1 MNSKNIRKILV
12 IIFLVICLGV
22 SLIFSMS
29 KTYSYGYTYRITGNA
44 GSRVLHYIDS
54 DSNTEIDFET
64 AVKFYDAPNYVEIPK
79 ASEILYFYK
88 AKEIDEATYKKGSSI
103 EAADR
108 RARDYGEYAF
118 RVKTKQQA
126 YNVIDNMV
134 NNLIM
139 GTIRLE
145 FSPYEP
151 VTVEDISLYYNSK
164 YGVYGNQN
172 YYPYSLKGPI
182 EPTRSGLEY
191 ERIQEG
197 EIEIYTHPF
206 LRLTSG
212 ERTVAEKMV
221 NELIPLLQG
230 NGTDYEKIGYAY
242 NYINNHTTY
251 LVDQGYVNDLIES
264 NTSIYDVF
272 VTQKSVCI
280 GYSIAFSYL
289 MDKMGI
295 ESYIVDSIS
304 NASGE
309 NFASNH
315 SYNIVKL
322 DGKFYTVDLT
332 ARSFLTGVSSNS
344 LNGTVNLP
352 LSNSSYNLS
361 GKRNNFSIDES
372 KVSTIVNKAKNTN
385 IVYNEVKITTTNKY
399 INGTTSV
406 PKTIK
411 TTVNNTTSNKK
422 KTTNTITTISTT
434 TRTNERGEIIYPE
447 TTSEIK
453 TDLPPESTT
462 TNRPGDSINISKK
475 DNELNFNYILIPI
488 AIVVIVFYLIYKLLH
503 KNRYSVNNNEIDM
516 ILKKNFN
523 NHANRDPFITRSNIN
538 QNNNNNNN
546 NNNNIN

>member
-1 MNSKNIRKILV
+1 MNSKNIRKFLIFN
-12 IIFLVICLGV
+12 FLVVCLGI

-29 KTYSYGYTYRITGNA
+29 KTYSYGYTYKITGTS

-54 DSNTEIDFET
+54 DSGTEIDFET
-64 AVKFYDAPNYVEIPK
+64 AVKYYDAPNYVEIPK
-79 ASEILYFYK
+79 ASGNLYFYK
-88 AKEIDEATYKKGSSI
+88 AKETDEATYKKGSSI

-164 YGVYGNQN
+164 YGVYGDQN

-212 ERTVAEKMV
+212 ERTVAENMV
-221 NELIPLLQG
+221 NELLPLLQG

-304 NASGE
+304 NSSGE

-344 LNGTVNLP
+344 LKGNVNLP
-352 LSNSSYNLS
+352 LSSSSYNLS
-361 GKRNNFSIDES
+361 GKRTNFSIDES
-372 KVSTIVNKAKNTN
+372 KVTTIINKAKNTN
-385 IVYNEVKITTTNKY
+385 VVYKEVAITTTNKY
-399 INGTTSV
+399 IYGTTSV
-406 PKTIK
+406 PKTNK
-411 TTVNNTTSNKK
+411 TTTNNNTNTN
-422 KTTNTITTISTT
+422 KTTTKSTTTT
-434 TRTNERGEIIYPE
+434 TRTNESGEIIYPE
-447 TTSEIK
+447 TTETISNIINE
-453 TDLPPESTT
+453 TTT
-462 TNRPGDSINISKK
+462 TNRPGDPIDKNKK
-475 DNELNFNYILIPI
+475 ENELNLNYILIPLS
-488 AIVVIVFYLIYKLLH
+488 IVVIVFYLIYKSLH
-503 KNRYSVNNNEIDM
+503 KKSYSVNNDEIDM
-516 ILKKNFN
+516 ILKKNLN
-523 NHANRDPFITRSNIN
+523 SHVNRDPFIIQSNIN
-538 QNNNNNNN
+538 QNNNNNNKN
-546 NNNNIN
+546 NKN

>member
-1 MNSKNIRKILV
+1 MNSKNIRKFLIFN
-12 IIFLVICLGV
+12 FLVVCLGI

-29 KTYSYGYTYRITGNA
+29 KTYSYGYTYKITGTS

-54 DSNTEIDFET
+54 DSGTEIDFET
-64 AVKFYDAPNYVEIPK
+64 AVKYYDAPNYVEIPK
-79 ASEILYFYK
+79 ASGNLYFYK
-88 AKEIDEATYKKGSSI
+88 AKETDEATYKKGSSI

-164 YGVYGNQN
+164 YGVYGDQN

-212 ERTVAEKMV
+212 ERTVAENMV
-221 NELIPLLQG
+221 NELLPLLQG

-304 NASGE
+304 NSSGE

-344 LNGTVNLP
+344 LKGNVNLP
-352 LSNSSYNLS
+352 LSSSSYNLS
-361 GKRNNFSIDES
+361 GKRTNFSIDES
-372 KVSTIVNKAKNTN
+372 KVTTIINKAKNTN
-385 IVYNEVKITTTNKY
+385 VVYKEVAITTTNKY
-399 INGTTSV
+399 IYGTTSV
-406 PKTIK
+406 PKTNK
-411 TTVNNTTSNKK
+411 TTTNNNTNTN
-422 KTTNTITTISTT
+422 KTTTKSTTTT
-434 TRTNERGEIIYPE
+434 TRTNESGEIIYPE
-447 TTSEIK
+447 TTETISNIINE
-453 TDLPPESTT
+453 TTT
-462 TNRPGDSINISKK
+462 TNHPGDPIDTNKK
-475 DNELNFNYILIPI
+475 ENELNLNYILIPLS
-488 AIVVIVFYLIYKLLH
+488 IVVIVFYLIYKSLH
-503 KNRYSVNNNEIDM
+503 KKSYSVNNDEIDM
-516 ILKKNFN
+516 ILKKNLN
-523 NHANRDPFITRSNIN
+523 SHVNRDPFIIQSNIN
-538 QNNNNNNN
+538 QNNNNNNKN
-546 NNNNIN
+546 NKN

>member
-1 MNSKNIRKILV
+1 MNSKNIRKFLIFN
-12 IIFLVICLGV
+12 FLVVCLGI

-29 KTYSYGYTYRITGNA
+29 KTYSYGYTYKITGTS

-54 DSNTEIDFET
+54 DSGTEIDFET
-64 AVKFYDAPNYVEIPK
+64 AVKYYDAPNYVEIPK
-79 ASEILYFYK
+79 ASGNLYFYK
-88 AKEIDEATYKKGSSI
+88 AKETDEATYKKGSSI

-164 YGVYGNQN
+164 YGVYGDQN

-212 ERTVAEKMV
+212 ERTVAENMV
-221 NELIPLLQG
+221 NELLPLLQG

-304 NASGE
+304 NSSGE

-344 LNGTVNLP
+344 LKGNVNLP
-352 LSNSSYNLS
+352 LSSSSYNLS
-361 GKRNNFSIDES
+361 GKRTNFSIDES
-372 KVSTIVNKAKNTN
+372 KVTTIINKAKNTN
-385 IVYNEVKITTTNKY
+385 VVYKEVAITTTNKY
-399 INGTTSV
+399 IYGTTSV
-406 PKTIK
+406 PKTNK
-411 TTVNNTTSNKK
+411 TTTNNNTNTN
-422 KTTNTITTISTT
+422 KTTTKSTTTT
-434 TRTNERGEIIYPE
+434 TRTNESGEIIYPE
-447 TTSEIK
+447 TTETRSNIINE
-453 TDLPPESTT
+453 TT
-462 TNRPGDSINISKK
+462 PTNHPGDPIDTNKK
-475 DNELNFNYILIPI
+475 ENELNLNYILIPLS
-488 AIVVIVFYLIYKLLH
+488 IVVIVFYLIYKSLH
-503 KNRYSVNNNEIDM
+503 KKSYSVNNDEIDM
-516 ILKKNFN
+516 ILKKNLN
-523 NHANRDPFITRSNIN
+523 SHVNRDPFIIQSNIN
-538 QNNNNNNN
+538 QNNNNNNKN
-546 NNNNIN
+546 NKN

>member
-1 MNSKNIRKILV
+1 MNSKNIRKFLIFN
-12 IIFLVICLGV
+12 FLVVCLGI

-29 KTYSYGYTYRITGNA
+29 KTYSYGYTYKITGTS
-44 GSRVLHYIDS
+44 GSRVLHYMDS
-54 DSNTEIDFET
+54 DSGTEIDFET
-64 AVKFYDAPNYVEIPK
+64 AVKYYDAPNYVEIPK
-79 ASEILYFYK
+79 ASGNLYFYK
-88 AKEIDEATYKKGSSI
+88 AKETDEATYKKGSSI

-164 YGVYGNQN
+164 YGVYGDQN

-212 ERTVAEKMV
+212 ERTVAENMV
-221 NELIPLLQG
+221 NELLPLLQG

-304 NASGE
+304 NSSGE

-344 LNGTVNLP
+344 LKGNVNLP
-352 LSNSSYNLS
+352 LSSSSYNLS
-361 GKRNNFSIDES
+361 GKRTNFSIDES
-372 KVSTIVNKAKNTN
+372 KVTTIINKAKNTN
-385 IVYNEVKITTTNKY
+385 VVYKEVAITTTNKY
-399 INGTTSV
+399 IYGTTSV
-406 PKTIK
+406 PKTNK
-411 TTVNNTTSNKK
+411 TTTNNNTNTN
-422 KTTNTITTISTT
+422 KTTTKSTTTT
-434 TRTNERGEIIYPE
+434 TRTNESGEIIYPE
-447 TTSEIK
+447 TTETISNIINE
-453 TDLPPESTT
+453 TTT
-462 TNRPGDSINISKK
+462 TNHPGDPIDTNKK
-475 DNELNFNYILIPI
+475 ENELNLNYILIPLS
-488 AIVVIVFYLIYKLLH
+488 IVVIVFYLIYKSLH
-503 KNRYSVNNNEIDM
+503 KKSYSVNNDEIDM
-516 ILKKNFN
+516 ILKKNLN
-523 NHANRDPFITRSNIN
+523 SHVNRDPFIIQSNIN
-538 QNNNNNNN
+538 QNNNNNNKN
-546 NNNNIN
+546 NKN

>member
-1 MNSKNIRKILV
+1 MNSKNIRKFLIF
-12 IIFLVICLGV
+12 IFLVVCLGI

-29 KTYSYGYTYRITGNA
+29 KTYSYGYTYKITGTS

-54 DSNTEIDFET
+54 DSGTEIDFET
-64 AVKFYDAPNYVEIPK
+64 AVKYYDAPNYVEIPK
-79 ASEILYFYK
+79 ASGNLYFYK
-88 AKEIDEATYKKGSSI
+88 AKETDEATYKKGSSI

-164 YGVYGNQN
+164 YGVYGDQN

-212 ERTVAEKMV
+212 ERTVAENMV
-221 NELIPLLQG
+221 NELLPLLQG

-304 NASGE
+304 NSSGE

-344 LNGTVNLP
+344 LKGNVNLP
-352 LSNSSYNLS
+352 LSSSSYNLS
-361 GKRNNFSIDES
+361 GKRTNFSIDES
-372 KVSTIVNKAKNTN
+372 KVTTIINKAKNTN
-385 IVYNEVKITTTNKY
+385 VVYKEVAITTTNKY
-399 INGTTSV
+399 IYGTTSV
-406 PKTIK
+406 PKTNK
-411 TTVNNTTSNKK
+411 TTTNNNTNTN
-422 KTTNTITTISTT
+422 KTTTKSTTTT
-434 TRTNERGEIIYPE
+434 TRTNESGEIIYPE
-447 TTSEIK
+447 TTETISNIINE
-453 TDLPPESTT
+453 TTT
-462 TNRPGDSINISKK
+462 TNRPGDPIDKNKK
-475 DNELNFNYILIPI
+475 ENELNLNYILIPLS
-488 AIVVIVFYLIYKLLH
+488 IVVIVFYLIYKSLH
-503 KNRYSVNNNEIDM
+503 KKSYSVNNDEIDM
-516 ILKKNFN
+516 ILKKNLN
-523 NHANRDPFITRSNIN
+523 SHVNRDPFIIQSNIN
-538 QNNNNNNN
+538 QNNNNNNKN
-546 NNNNIN
+546 NKN

>member
-1 MNSKNIRKILV
+1 MNSKNIRKFLIF
-12 IIFLVICLGV
+12 IFLVVCLGI

-29 KTYSYGYTYRITGNA
+29 KTYSYGYTYKITGTS

-54 DSNTEIDFET
+54 DSGTEIDFET
-64 AVKFYDAPNYVEIPK
+64 AVKYYDAPNYVEIPK
-79 ASEILYFYK
+79 ASGNLYFYK
-88 AKEIDEATYKKGSSI
+88 AKETDEATYKKGSSI

-164 YGVYGNQN
+164 YGVYGDQN

-212 ERTVAEKMV
+212 ERTVAENMV
-221 NELIPLLQG
+221 NELLPLLQG

-304 NASGE
+304 NSSGE

-344 LNGTVNLP
+344 LKGNVNLP
-352 LSNSSYNLS
+352 LSSSSYNLS
-361 GKRNNFSIDES
+361 GKRTNFSIDES
-372 KVSTIVNKAKNTN
+372 KVTTIINKAKNTN
-385 IVYNEVKITTTNKY
+385 VVYKEVAITTTNKY
-399 INGTTSV
+399 IYGTTSV
-406 PKTIK
+406 PKTNK
-411 TTVNNTTSNKK
+411 TTTNNNTNTN
-422 KTTNTITTISTT
+422 KTTTKSTTTT
-434 TRTNERGEIIYPE
+434 TRTNESGEIIYPE
-447 TTSEIK
+447 TTETISNIINE
-453 TDLPPESTT
+453 TTT
-462 TNRPGDSINISKK
+462 TNHPGDPIDTNKK
-475 DNELNFNYILIPI
+475 ENELNLNYILIPLS
-488 AIVVIVFYLIYKLLH
+488 IVVIVFYLIYKSLH
-503 KNRYSVNNNEIDM
+503 KKSYSVNNDEIDM
-516 ILKKNFN
+516 ILKKNLN
-523 NHANRDPFITRSNIN
+523 SHVNRDPFIIQSNIN
-538 QNNNNNNN
+538 QNNNNNNKN
-546 NNNNIN
+546 NKN